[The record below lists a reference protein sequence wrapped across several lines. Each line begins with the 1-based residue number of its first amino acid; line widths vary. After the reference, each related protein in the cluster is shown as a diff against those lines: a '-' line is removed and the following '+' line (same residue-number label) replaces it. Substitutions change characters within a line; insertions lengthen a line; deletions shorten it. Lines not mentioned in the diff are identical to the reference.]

1 MNKSQTNLDMN
12 TAIKESGTP
21 DAGEWI
27 KAVQGYAE
35 KGKLISFPS
44 GKKVKAPYQRPF
56 QRMGFASQDI
66 LETWTKQGTSM
77 ASLAECL
84 EKDIHIS
91 AMGSSVP
98 ETQEK
103 ANAAAALVN
112 EAARKLREA
121 AALMKEG
128 LRDLPGPDDLCVVC
142 QVPRALF
149 PMLFLADIE
158 RIPTNRTTPEA
169 APVPSEL
176 ASRLLHDCLQ
186 GVKGRYKKIME
197 P

>member
-1 MNKSQTNLDMN
+1 MN
-12 TAIKESGTP
+12 TVTKESVTP
-21 DAGEWI
+21 DAGEWG

-44 GKKVKAPYQRPF
+44 GKKVKTPYQRPF

-66 LETWTKQGTSM
+66 LEKWTKQGTSM
-77 ASLAECL
+77 EAIAECL

-91 AMGSSVP
+91 AMGSSVS

-103 ANAAAALVN
+103 ANQSAALVN

-121 AALMKEG
+121 SSLMKEG

-176 ASRLLHDCLQ
+176 ASRLLHDCL
-186 GVKGRYKKIME
+186 KGIHKGYKNLLLQHKQ
-197 P
+197 